1 MYVEAFC
8 KRVQKGLLKKAMKW
22 FFCISTTPVAA
33 PDALVSGMKGSV
45 KSRGARIWALD
56 MVHLRASKA

>member
-45 KSRGARIWALD
+45 KSRGARI
-56 MVHLRASKA
+56 